1 MTGALGRAVDVRK
14 GEMAALVWSCAYF
27 FLVLTAYYILRPIR
41 DEMGVQGGV
50 ENLAWLFTGTLVG
63 MLLLHPLYTSLVG
76 RMPRTRFVPFTY
88 RFFIL
93 NLVAFFLL
101 FRFSEAAHAVWIGRV
116 FFIWVSVFN
125 LFVVSVFWSFMT
137 DLYRPSQSKRLFGI
151 VAVGGT
157 LGAMLGSSIT
167 SALAEPLG
175 PINLLLVSAL
185 FLEIAARAAMAL
197 DREEGALTAA
207 ALAEPDQDEDADRGA
222 PATSL
227 PAEPRAG
234 EPRESE
240 TRTAERQGSKVIG
253 GDALEGIRNV
263 MRSPYLLGIAAL
275 MLFFTI
281 SATFLYFQ
289 QAALTDVFFGED
301 SARRTRFFANID
313 LIVNALTLVAQVFLT
328 GRMLRWL
335 GVGMSLAFLPLVS
348 VIGFG
353 VLAVAPILG
362 VLVVLQVLRRAGN
375 YAIQRPAREV
385 LYTVMSRTDKYK
397 AKNFNDTFVYRVG
410 DQVGAWS
417 YTFVSWLGMGIAGL
431 SFLMVPFSAVWL
443 VLALW
448 LGTRYRKIQAEGRVA
463 ADAPR
468 AARATTP
475 S

>member
-1 MTGALGRAVDVRK
+1 MASPRGLLGKAVDLRP
-14 GEMAALVWSCAYF
+14 GEGAALAWSCTYF
-27 FLVLTAYYILRPIR
+27 FLILTAYYILRPIR

-63 MLLLHPLYTSLVG
+63 MLLIHPLYTTLVAKL
-76 RMPRTRFVPFTY
+76 PRTRFVPLTY

-93 NLVAFFLL
+93 NLVIFFLL
-101 FRFSEAAHAVWIGRV
+101 FRFMGEGQAVWIGRI

-137 DLYRPSQSKRLFGI
+137 DLYRPSQSKRLFGM

-157 LGAMLGSSIT
+157 LGAMFGSSIT
-167 SALAEPLG
+167 SLLAVPFG

-185 FLEIAARAAMAL
+185 FLEVAARAARAL
-197 DREEGALTAA
+197 DRQEATVTAA
-207 ALAEPDQDEDADRGA
+207 AMAQPERDDDAGMSA
-222 PATSL
+222 PEAAV

-234 EPRESE
+234 ESR
-240 TRTAERQGSKVIG
+240 GSQVIG
-253 GDALEGIRNV
+253 GGALEGIRNV
-263 MRSPYLLGIAAL
+263 LRSPYLLGIAVL

-281 SATFLYFQ
+281 SSTFLYFQ
-289 QAALTDVFFGED
+289 QAALTDIVFGED

-313 LIVNALTLVAQVFLT
+313 LLVNILTLITQVFIT
-328 GRMLRWL
+328 GRMMRWL
-335 GVGMSLAFLPLVS
+335 GIGISLAFLPLVS
-348 VIGFG
+348 VIGFA
-353 VLAVAPILG
+353 VLGMAPVLT

-385 LYTVMSRTDKYK
+385 LYTVLARTDKYK

-417 YTFVSWLGMGIAGL
+417 YTLISWLGMGIGGL

-448 LGTRYRKIQAEGRVA
+448 LGGRYRRIQREGK
-463 ADAPR
+463 
-468 AARATTP
+468 
-475 S
+475 

>member
-1 MTGALGRAVDVRK
+1 MVVQRGILGRAVDLRP
-14 GEMAALVWSCAYF
+14 GEGPALVWSCVYF
-27 FLVLTAYYILRPIR
+27 FLILTAYYILRPIR

-50 ENLAWLFTGTLVG
+50 ENLAWLFTGTLLG
-63 MLLLHPLYTSLVG
+63 MLLVHPLYTTLVA
-76 RMPRTRFVPFTY
+76 RLPRTRFIPLTY

-93 NLVAFFLL
+93 NLVFFFLF
-101 FRFSEAAHAVWIGRV
+101 FRFSEAGQAVWIGRV

-137 DLYRPSQSKRLFGI
+137 DLYRPSQSKRLLGI
-151 VAVGGT
+151 IAAGGT
-157 LGAMLGSSIT
+157 LGAMTGASIT
-167 SALAEPLG
+167 SALAVPLG

-185 FLEIAARAAMAL
+185 FLELAAQAARVL
-197 DREEGALTAA
+197 DRQEARVAA
-207 ALAEPDQDEDADRGA
+207 AAAAQPERDDDARPRGA
-222 PATSL
+222 AVEAP

-234 EPRESE
+234 EAR
-240 TRTAERQGSKVIG
+240 GSQVIG
-253 GDALEGIRNV
+253 GGALEGIRNV
-263 MRSPYLLGIAAL
+263 LRSPYLLGIAAL

-281 SATFLYFQ
+281 STTFLYFQ

-313 LIVNALTLVAQVFLT
+313 LLVNVLTLLTQLFIT

-335 GVGMSLAFLPLVS
+335 GVGVSLAFLPLVS

-353 VLAVAPILG
+353 VLGVAPVLA

-385 LYTVMSRTDKYK
+385 LYTVLARTDKYK

-417 YTFVSWLGMGIAGL
+417 YTLISWLGMGIAGL

-448 LGTRYRKIQAEGRVA
+448 LGRRYRRIQQEEQEAL
-463 ADAPR
+463 PR
-468 AARATTP
+468 AA
-475 S
+475 